1 MKGWF
6 EGEVKVGPSSALL
19 GFLVV
24 VSACIFVWQLVS
36 TGDPAEA
43 STLTGA
49 AFTALFAT
57 VMSVVRSYQAVR
69 KQDA

>member
-1 MKGWF
+1 MRDWL

-19 GFLVV
+19 GVLVV
-24 VSACIFVWQLVS
+24 ASACIFVWQLIS

-43 STLTGA
+43 GTLTGA

-57 VMSVVRSYQAVR
+57 VMSVVRSYQAS
-69 KQDA
+69 KK